1 MSFWSFIGLVGKKEF
16 SELQSNVSSL
26 IEENR
31 LLREDNKRLFQLIT
45 DVNDKCVEKMT
56 HQLQNEQEVL
66 TGSILDVRSDIEK
79 LVETLGTTHR
89 ELEELISS
97 YDTKYDDI
105 VNSISNYQQ
114 RVFDSISKLDKEV
127 KGICDE
133 MQKLL
138 GLNTGEIVENIHSA
152 QESCIANI
160 KSILE
165 KINNNDS
172 SVMANLE
179 EMREQDEKTVQHI
192 LKIKEILNDNA
203 GRLLNVVDKF
213 EDIDKQTESVEEIHS
228 TVVTL
233 AESVQNLWMIMKLVW
248 VDSLISDIDSLT

>member
-56 HQLQNEQEVL
+56 QQLQNEQKVL

-79 LVETLGTTHR
+79 LVETLGTT
-89 ELEELISS
+89 
-97 YDTKYDDI
+97 Y
-105 VNSISNYQQ
+105 
-114 RVFDSISKLDKEV
+114 
-127 KGICDE
+127 
-133 MQKLL
+133 
-138 GLNTGEIVENIHSA
+138 VENIHSA
-152 QESCIANI
+152 QELCIANI

-165 KINNNDS
+165 KINNIDS

-213 EDIDKQTESVEEIHS
+213 EDIDKQTEPVEEIHS

>member
-56 HQLQNEQEVL
+56 QQLQNEQEVL

-79 LVETLGTTHR
+79 LVETLGITHR

-152 QESCIANI
+152 QELCIANI

-165 KINNNDS
+165 KINNIDS
-172 SVMANLE
+172 SVMVNLE

-213 EDIDKQTESVEEIHS
+213 EDIDKQTELVEEIHS

>member
-1 MSFWSFIGLVGKKEF
+1 MGFWSFIGLVGKKEF

-31 LLREDNKRLFQLIT
+31 LLREDNKNLFQLIT

-56 HQLQNEQEVL
+56 QQLQNEQEVL
-66 TGSILDVRSDIEK
+66 AGSILDVRSDIGK
-79 LVETLGTTHR
+79 LAETLGTTHR

-114 RVFDSISKLDKEV
+114 RVLDSISKLDKEV

-138 GLNTGEIVENIHSA
+138 GVSTGEIIENIHGA
-152 QESCIANI
+152 QELCIENI

-165 KINNNDS
+165 KIKNNDS

-179 EMREQDEKTVQHI
+179 EMREQDEKVVQHI

-203 GRLLNVVDKF
+203 SRLLNVADKF
-213 EDIDKQTESVEEIHS
+213 EDIDKRTESVEEIHS
-228 TVVTL
+228 MVVTL
-233 AESVQNLWMIMKLVW
+233 AESVQNLWTIMKLVW